1 MYKLNIILDNELV
14 NSYKSPV
21 IPKYQELIYF
31 LDRTFI
37 VKRLGHIVYS
47 RENQNVLAELDLT
60 VEEISTKLNQ
70 NKINNLS
77 FFNSENSTFK
87 KPYIFNKKIRN
98 FFSCSAYYLL

>member
-1 MYKLNIILDNELV
+1 MYKINIILGNEFI

-60 VEEISTKLNQ
+60 VEEIS
-70 NKINNLS
+70 
-77 FFNSENSTFK
+77 
-87 KPYIFNKKIRN
+87 Y
-98 FFSCSAYYLL
+98 